1 MVKNSYRPTVTSKYN
16 NTIHRTIRTTLS
28 LASKDPSL
36 VKIQRETYE
45 TDGLSKAEQSDAEGG
60 SKIHSERRSKIY
72 PERRSKIY
80 AEGTKIYQ
88 RNNEKPKFKV
98 GDRVR
103 IFKYKNKFEKGYK
116 GYWTKEIFK
125 VIEIKE
131 TKPIMYKIQDLNNE
145 NIQGSFYA
153 EELQRSWF

>member
-1 MVKNSYRPTVTSKYN
+1 MVKNSSTVNKYN
-16 NTIHRTIRTTLS
+16 NTIHRTIRTTPS

-36 VKIQRETYE
+36 VKIQREPYE
-45 TDGLSKAEQSDAEGG
+45 TDAEGG
-60 SKIHSERRSKIY
+60 LKIH
-72 PERRSKIY
+72 PERRS
-80 AEGTKIYQ
+80 KIYQ

-103 IFKYKNKFEKGYK
+103 IFKYKIIFKKGYK

-125 VIEIKE
+125 VVEIKE
-131 TKPIMYKIQDLNNE
+131 TNPIMYKIQDLNNE

>member
-1 MVKNSYRPTVTSKYN
+1 MLKG
-16 NTIHRTIRTTLS
+16 
-28 LASKDPSL
+28 D
-36 VKIQRETYE
+36 
-45 TDGLSKAEQSDAEGG
+45 
-60 SKIHSERRSKIY
+60 RRSMLILK
-72 PERRSKIY
+72 RKTY
-80 AEGTKIYQ
+80 ADQ
-88 RNNEKPKFKV
+88 RNNKKPKFKV

-125 VIEIKE
+125 VVEIKE
-131 TKPIMYKIQDLNNE
+131 TNPIMYKIQDLNNE